1 MQVVVAPTDQQSL
14 ERLLVPGLVKA
25 EAPSRD
31 EQPDS
36 QGGGVLFEAVE
47 RKALAVLQRRGL
59 REDAAEAAMAS
70 TRAAALREA
79 QGPAGGGSG
88 PQLRF
93 NEAKRR
99 RVGRVLDWAVLL
111 LPARDLPPALGGDTE
126 GESEEGGD
134 TDGCQGPALLPLLDC
149 TTRR

>member
-1 MQVVVAPTDQQSL
+1 M
-14 ERLLVPGLVKA
+14 
-25 EAPSRD
+25 
-31 EQPDS
+31 
-36 QGGGVLFEAVE
+36 E
-47 RKALAVLQRRGL
+47 RKALAELQRRGL

-99 RVGRVLDWAVLL
+99 RVGRALDWAVLR

-126 GESEEGGD
+126 GESEEGEEGGD
-134 TDGCQGPALLPLLDC
+134 TDGCQGPTLLPLLDC
-149 TTRR
+149 TTTWISDIVG